1 MNSSKLKWLL
11 ITIFLAVNLFFVFQY
26 KSYSDSLNNYTDKE
40 IKTAVEILNR
50 SGTPIKK
57 EAVPV
62 NKTVEDVLKFEYSE
76 EYTEEIASHIMLDD
90 FASYVLPE
98 GISYSNEKEKILFQN
113 GTEFEYTLKSDKDDY
128 SDLYEKLEDNPMG
141 NGIKKYLRKLSD
153 RLFRQA
159 VTDSFKITLSPVSS
173 YQIGD
178 TVVIKTKQVINSYTI
193 DQSEI
198 TAVFVADEIV
208 SIEGEMFYSNN
219 ISKLSAD
226 SLDPINLLFNIS
238 GITDEI
244 VFVEKIYFPVTTDAG
259 ALYLTPS
266 YKLTCKNGE
275 HHVWDATSSV
285 QRY

>member
-11 ITIFLAVNLFFVFQY
+11 IIIFLAVNVFFIFEY

-40 IKTAVEILNR
+40 ISTAVEILNR
-50 SGTPIKK
+50 AGTPIKK
-57 EAVPV
+57 EAIPV
-62 NKTVEDVLKFEYSE
+62 NKTVEDVLKLEYSE
-76 EYTEEIASHIMLDD
+76 EYTEEIAEYIISDD
-90 FASYVLPE
+90 FASYVLPD
-98 GISYSNEKEKILFQN
+98 GISYSNENESLIFRN
-113 GTEFEYTLKSDKDDY
+113 GTEFEYTLKTTEYNY
-128 SDLYEKLEDNPMG
+128 SDLLENLEENPSG

-153 RLFRQA
+153 RLFKQA

-173 YQIGD
+173 YQNEDKVI
-178 TVVIKTKQVINSYTI
+178 IKTKQLINSYTI

-198 TAVFVADEIV
+198 IAVFIEGEIV
-208 SIEGEMFYSNN
+208 SIKGKMFYSND

-226 SLDPINLLFNIS
+226 SLDPINVLFKVS

-244 VFVEKIYFPVTTDAG
+244 TFIEKIYFPVTTDNG

-266 YKLTCKNGE
+266 YMLTCKNGE
-275 HHVWDATSSV
+275 QHVWDATSSV